1 MDELNTEHVESF
13 HFRDLNPHLLIG
25 TTSDRYA
32 GWIGQIYTAEKYEER
47 IRTRTSRIG
56 GHLFAEEVLPVDS
69 VEEYFAHFPVLEI
82 DFTFYRTLL
91 DSSGNPT
98 SNFHVLRNYRRYMN
112 DTDKLILKVPQ
123 VIFAK
128 KIRKGKTYVDN
139 DDYLNKNLF
148 IRSFYEPAVS
158 ILGKSL
164 AGLVFEQE
172 YQRKDV
178 ESTAEGLASELN
190 DFFGALPMDNRY
202 HVEIRTGR
210 LLSPPLFKVLE
221 DNGVGLVLSHW
232 TWLPSL
238 SDQFTRS
245 NGAPFN
251 SGNSLVVR
259 LLTPRGK
266 SYAETYAAAHPFEN
280 LVEGML
286 HQNTVQDTVTVV
298 RAALRDGR
306 WVYLLVNNRSG
317 GNAPLVAVEIIKHW
331 DRPVFHD

>member
-1 MDELNTEHVESF
+1 MDDLNTEHVESF
-13 HFRDLNPHLLIG
+13 HFRNLNPHLFIG

-32 GWIGQIYTAEKYEER
+32 GWIGQIYTAEKYEGR
-47 IRTRTSRIG
+47 IKARTSRIG
-56 GHLFAEEVLPVDS
+56 GHIFTEEVLPVDS
-69 VEEYFAHFPVLEI
+69 VKEYYTHFPVLEI
-82 DFTFYRTLL
+82 DFTFYRALL

-112 DTDKLILKVPQ
+112 DTDKVILKVPQ

-139 DDYLNKNLF
+139 DDYLNKALF

-172 YQRKDV
+172 YQRKDKDSSV
-178 ESTAEGLASELN
+178 ERLASELN
-190 DFFGALPMDNRY
+190 DFFDALPKDSRY

-245 NGAPFN
+245 KGAPFN

-266 SYAETYAAAHPFEN
+266 SYAETYATAHPFDN
-280 LVEGML
+280 LVKGML
-286 HQNTVQDTVTVV
+286 HQNTVQDTVSIV
-298 RAALRDGR
+298 RAALRDGK

-317 GNAPLVAVEIIKHW
+317 GNAPLVAVEIIKYW
-331 DRPVFHD
+331 DRAVFHD